1 MKQFEL
7 TEEDKKN
14 IKNNCVS
21 CGNDIYIPE
30 YLLRGNYCQLCCLL
44 ANDMVDLRKTKS
56 TREDFDNLF
65 KRYCRYDL
73 IKSNASQRMLA
84 LDWPSK
90 K

>member
-1 MKQFEL
+1 
-7 TEEDKKN
+7 
-14 IKNNCVS
+14 
-21 CGNDIYIPE
+21 
-30 YLLRGNYCQLCCLL
+30 
-44 ANDMVDLRKTKS
+44 MVDLRKTKS